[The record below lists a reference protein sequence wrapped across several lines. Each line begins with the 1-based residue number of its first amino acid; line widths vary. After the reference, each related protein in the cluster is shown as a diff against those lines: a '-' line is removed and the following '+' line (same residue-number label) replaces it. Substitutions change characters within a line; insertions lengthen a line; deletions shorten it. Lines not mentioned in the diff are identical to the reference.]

1 MARSKREACRRA
13 VEQLFVSLLPFLER
27 WARGRLPPYAR
38 RRMDSGDLVQE
49 AVVQALRRAGELD
62 QLSAESLRLYLQT
75 CILNR
80 IRDEIRRAGRGE
92 VRNGPLP
99 ATSDGRPGPL
109 DDAIESEER
118 RRYREALL
126 RLGNE
131 DRMLLV
137 GRIDLGMSYADL
149 ALVTRR
155 PTAEATRAAARR
167 AALRLARSIGGAER
181 LAASGD

>member
-1 MARSKREACRRA
+1 MARPSGSERNRA
-13 VEQLFVSLLPFLER
+13 IEQLFASLLPFLKR
-27 WARGRLPPYAR
+27 WARGRLPSYAR

-49 AVVQALRRAGELD
+49 AVVNALRRAGELD
-62 QLSAESLRLYLQT
+62 QLPPESLRLYLQT
-75 CILNR
+75 CILNK

-99 ATSDGRPGPL
+99 TTTDGRPDPL
-109 DDAIESEER
+109 DDAIESEEYV
-118 RRYREALL
+118 RYRNALL
-126 RLGNE
+126 RLESE

-137 GRIDLGMSYADL
+137 GRIDLGMSYDDL

-167 AALRLARSIGGAER
+167 AALRLARTMGIQERERAVGG
-181 LAASGD
+181 

>member
-1 MARSKREACRRA
+1 MSGSNGAARRGA
-13 VEQLFVSLLPFLER
+13 VEQLFVSLLPFLQR

-38 RRMDSGDLVQE
+38 RRMDSSDLVQD
-49 AVVQALRRAGELD
+49 AMVQALRRAGELD
-62 QLSAESLRLYLQT
+62 QLSAKSLRLYLQT

-80 IRDEIRRAGRGE
+80 IRDEIRRASRGE

-99 ATSDGRPGPL
+99 ATTDGRPDPL

-126 RLGNE
+126 RLANE
-131 DRMLLV
+131 DRVLLV
-137 GRIDLGMSYADL
+137 GRIELGLSYDDL

-167 AALRLARSIGGAER
+167 AALRLARTMGGEER
-181 LAASGD
+181 ERAAGG

>member
-1 MARSKREACRRA
+1 MAGSKGATRRRA

-38 RRMDSGDLVQE
+38 RRMDSGDLVQD

-75 CILNR
+75 CILNK
-80 IRDEIRRAGRGE
+80 IRDEIRRASRGE

-99 ATSDGRPGPL
+99 TTTDGRPGPL

-118 RRYREALL
+118 SRYREALL
-126 RLGNE
+126 RLENE

-137 GRIDLGMSYADL
+137 GRIDLGMSYDDL

-167 AALRLARSIGGAER
+167 AALRLARTIGSQER
-181 LAASGD
+181 ERAAGG